1 VSGIHS
7 APLDEPDAASPR
19 ASGGLRVALLSPCF
33 WPEVRRG
40 MERFTRELADGLLN
54 DGHQPR
60 LITSHPGPPTRQIED
75 GLSIVRVPRPPQGRL
90 LRRKYEPFLTHVPLS
105 YGVLRAGH
113 YDVAHAVHTT
123 DALAATRWK
132 RRTGRPAVLSFMG
145 IPDRVG
151 LRGAR
156 RRLELMGSAI
166 RGCDA
171 VVALS
176 AYAGAAFQYWLGY
189 EAPVIAP
196 GVDLRAFK
204 PAAARAARPTVVC
217 SAAGEEP
224 RKNVRLLVEAFKL
237 LRQDIPESRLVLSQ
251 PRNIEPL
258 RQMGIDVDA
267 PGVEWHNLDDA
278 ESLARAYGE
287 AWVAALPSQYEAFG
301 LVLVEALACGTPVVG
316 FDDAAIPEVIDR
328 PGIGKLFSQL
338 EPRALADALM
348 DAMQLSSES
357 GTLQRC
363 RARAEDF
370 SQDRFVANYVRL
382 YRELGAARG

>member
-1 VSGIHS
+1 
-7 APLDEPDAASPR
+7 
-19 ASGGLRVALLSPCF
+19 
-33 WPEVRRG
+33 
-40 MERFTRELADGLLN
+40 MERFTRELADGLLH

-60 LITSHPGPPTRQIED
+60 LITSHPGPPTRQVED

-105 YGVLRAGH
+105 YSVLRAGH

-156 RRLELMGSAI
+156 RRLELMESAI

-189 EAPVIAP
+189 EAPVIEP
-196 GVDLRAFK
+196 GVDLDAFT
-204 PAAARAARPTVVC
+204 PAPARAELPTIVC
-217 SAAGEEP
+217 SAAAEVE
-224 RKNVRLLVEAFKL
+224 RKNVGLLVDAFKL
-237 LRQDIPESRLVLSQ
+237 VRRELPDARLVLSR
-251 PRNIEPL
+251 PHDLEAARL
-258 RQMGIDVDA
+258 AGVDVDA
-267 PGVEWHNLDDA
+267 SGVEWADLDDRA
-278 ESLARAYGE
+278 ALARAYGE

-301 LVLVEALACGTPVVG
+301 LVLVEAMACGTPVVG
-316 FDDAAIPEVIDR
+316 YDDAAIPEVIDR
-328 PGIGKLFSQL
+328 PDIGRLFDRLRPDSLAQALL
-338 EPRALADALM
+338 EVM
-348 DAMQLSSES
+348 ELSARPD
-357 GTLQRC
+357 TVRHC
-363 RARAEDF
+363 RARAEEF
-370 SQDRFVANYVRL
+370 STGRCVERYIQL
-382 YRELGAARG
+382 YRDLGAGRI